1 MPANTKYDEHHILR
15 YSASMSSQPTRRE
28 ATHDRIVEVAART
41 LRRNGYAGVG
51 VADVMKQAGLT
62 HGGFYAHFESR
73 DALLAEA
80 IARAGRDSA
89 AAIGQRI
96 EASRAR
102 GESALR
108 ALVDSYLSDAHLS
121 GTESGCVV
129 AALSSEMPRQSP
141 ALLAPA
147 VERVRKLIALV
158 QRALPEGGSKE
169 QAMVIASTM
178 VGSLQ
183 LARTL
188 GANAQGKAVLAATR
202 GALLAQYDTE

>member
-1 MPANTKYDEHHILR
+1 MLT
-15 YSASMSSQPTRRE
+15 QPTRRE

-80 IARAGRDSA
+80 IERAGRDSA
-89 AAIGQRI
+89 ATLGQRVD
-96 EASRAR
+96 ASRAR

-108 ALVDSYLSDAHLS
+108 AVVEGYLSDAHLS
-121 GTESGCVV
+121 GAEFGCVV

-141 ALLAPA
+141 TLLAPSI
-147 VERVRKLIALV
+147 ERVRKLIALV

-169 QAMVIASTM
+169 QAMVIAGTM
-178 VGSLQ
+178 VGTLQ

-188 GANAQGKAVLAATR
+188 GVNAQGKAMLAAAR
-202 GALLAQYDTE
+202 GALLAQYDTQ